1 MSENSKINIWQEFA
15 KETGGTFKVGYSWIS
30 DSTEIE
36 YKNWKIIFDNFTTY
50 SGKYSTETVRVIAP
64 IIVKDGFRFEIYRAG
79 FIRKIE
85 KIFGAQ
91 DIEIGYPDFDKAFI
105 IKSNK
110 ELKVKALLR
119 NKEIRQ
125 LIASLPEVN
134 LEISDHK
141 EIWGDKLPENE
152 YELSYFMDG
161 EIHSM
166 ATLKLLLQLFKLILD
181 ELHLLNAI
189 VIK

>member
-15 KETGGTFKVGYSWIS
+15 EETGGTFKVGYSWIS

-36 YKNWKIIFDNFTTY
+36 YKNWKIIFDNFTVC
-50 SGKYSTETVRVIAP
+50 SGKYNTETVRVITP
-64 IIVKDGFRFEIYRAG
+64 IIVKDGFKFEIYRPG

-85 KIFGAQ
+85 KLFGAQ

-110 ELKVKALLR
+110 EFKIKALLR
-119 NKEIRQ
+119 NKEIRY

-161 EIHSM
+161 EIHNLE
-166 ATLKLLLQLFKLILD
+166 TLKLLLQLFKLILD
-181 ELHLLNAI
+181 ELYLMNSI
-189 VIK
+189 S